1 MILAIPLSI
10 LGLLFIGASALRTR
24 AAAGRHPIPGVTR

>member
-10 LGLLFIGASALRTR
+10 LGLLFIGASALWTR
-24 AAAGRHPIPGVTR
+24 AAARHPIPGVTR

>member
-10 LGLLFIGASALRTR
+10 FGLLLIGASALRTR
-24 AAAGRHPIPGVTR
+24 AAPARHPIPGVIR

>member
-10 LGLLFIGASALRTR
+10 FGLLFIGASVLWTR
-24 AAAGRHPIPGVTR
+24 AAARHPITGVTR